1 MTHAL
6 LAVVAFTAATGRSQT
21 GDGKASSPYAPAFY
35 NGTLGEPPQL
45 VVFPPAGKQVVIP
58 LALPSL
64 LRFMAFTPDGRT
76 IFATINTTATPRTP
90 GHPGRLGPPR
100 LIRIDLLPVRVT
112 TVADLVGLGDVLG
125 MVLAPRQ
132 DKILFLGAG
141 WKGNMDCDLFQID
154 PSGGEFKML
163 LPNFG
168 CRLGGIS
175 PDGSKMKIRDDFSLG
190 LAVIDLATGDT
201 VQLGSRLWKAAWSP
215 DGKWI
220 AALHED
226 PPGEQP
232 LPRPSKTIRI
242 DARDFSKQRDMGGE
256 DDTDVVWSPD
266 SKYLLYSESQPF
278 CSHGVTLFTMDIE
291 SGKREIVKESKCKV
305 NGSRRI
311 GWVSLDVEPAVGAGA
326 HRD

>member
-6 LAVVAFTAATGRSQT
+6 LAIVAVTAATGWSQS
-21 GDGKASSPYAPAFY
+21 GPGVASAQYAPAYY
-35 NGTLGEPPQL
+35 NGTLGEPHQL
-45 VVFPPAGKQVVIP
+45 VVFPRAGKQVVIP
-58 LALPSL
+58 LALPTL
-64 LRFMAFTPDGRT
+64 LRFMAFTSDGRT
-76 IFATINTTATPRTP
+76 ISATINTTATPRTP

-100 LIRIDLLPVRVT
+100 LIRVDLAPVRVT

-175 PDGSKMKIRDDFSLG
+175 PDGSKMIIRDDFSLG
-190 LAVIDLATGDT
+190 LAIVDLATGDT
-201 VQLGSRLWKAAWSP
+201 VQLGTRLWKAAWSP
-215 DGKWI
+215 DGRWI
-220 AALHED
+220 AALHID
-226 PPGEQP
+226 PPGEGP
-232 LPRPSKTIRI
+232 PGRISWTVLI
-242 DARDFSKQRDMGGE
+242 DAHDFSKQRDMGGKG
-256 DDTDVVWSPD
+256 DTEVSWSPD
-266 SKYLLYSESQPF
+266 SRYLLYSESQPSF

-291 SGKREIVKESKCKV
+291 SGKRVIVKESKCNV
-305 NGSRRI
+305 NSSRRI
-311 GWVSLDVEPAVGAGA
+311 GWVSLDVMREAGAGA
-326 HRD
+326 TP